1 MQIIKSSNIDFIN
14 NSKFTIFLSSAL
26 ILASIFSLIINDG
39 PELSIDFKGGTLIAV
54 KYTKPV
60 NINDLRS
67 NLKSVNISG
76 QNFDFSSAEI
86 KHFGNE
92 SSVALRIANIENEPE
107 NFSSQLIEILKNSY
121 PDGYPKNKN
130 DFILS
135 IGKVS
140 PKVGSELSGKAI
152 MAIIY
157 AISLILIYISLRF
170 EFVFAIGAIAAI
182 AHDVT
187 ITLGIFSILGY
198 EISLP
203 VVAAFLT
210 IVGYSLNDTIVIF
223 DRIRENLKTLK
234 KDSIV
239 DTVNKSINESLSRTI
254 VTSLTT
260 FFVVLILYFFGGEV
274 IRYFSFALIIG
285 VLVGTYSS
293 IFVASLI
300 VVYMQPKNWF
310 YYNIIIIK
318 IKKLE
323 FSIVHSQFGDF
334 GIFIRYNTLTNIVL
348 PNALK
353 FIEAIPSENKSAF
366 MMKVRSQLNQY
377 FKGIRQSFDLKVELN
392 MSTFFISTLEEV
404 KKIPYGFTRSY
415 KDIASNIKSHKGY
428 RAVANANA
436 RNPIPII
443 IPCHRVIKSNG
454 DFGEYGGGSIL
465 KKKLLEF
472 EKDIFFSK
480 PN

>member
-1 MQIIKSSNIDFIN
+1 M
-14 NSKFTIFLSSAL
+14 
-26 ILASIFSLIINDG
+26 
-39 PELSIDFKGGTLIAV
+39 
-54 KYTKPV
+54 
-60 NINDLRS
+60 
-67 NLKSVNISG
+67 NISG

-107 NFSSQLIEILKNSY
+107 NFSSQLIEVLKNSF

-157 AISLILIYISLRF
+157 AITLILIYISLRF

-223 DRIRENLKTLK
+223 DRIRENLKTIK
-234 KDSIV
+234 KDSII

-300 VVYMQPKNWF
+300 VVYMQPK
-310 YYNIIIIK
+310 
-318 IKKLE
+318 
-323 FSIVHSQFGDF
+323 
-334 GIFIRYNTLTNIVL
+334 
-348 PNALK
+348 A
-353 FIEAIPSENKSAF
+353 
-366 MMKVRSQLNQY
+366 
-377 FKGIRQSFDLKVELN
+377 
-392 MSTFFISTLEEV
+392 
-404 KKIPYGFTRSY
+404 
-415 KDIASNIKSHKGY
+415 
-428 RAVANANA
+428 
-436 RNPIPII
+436 
-443 IPCHRVIKSNG
+443 
-454 DFGEYGGGSIL
+454 
-465 KKKLLEF
+465 
-472 EKDIFFSK
+472 
-480 PN
+480 

>member
-1 MQIIKSSNIDFIN
+1 MQIIKNSNIDFIN

-26 ILASIFSLIINDG
+26 ILASIFSLIINNG

-54 KYTKPV
+54 NYTKPV

-67 NLKSVNISG
+67 KLKSVNIDG

-107 NFSSQLIEILKNSY
+107 NFSSQLIEVLKNSF

-157 AISLILIYISLRF
+157 AITLILIYISLRF

-223 DRIRENLKTLK
+223 DRIRENLKTIK

-260 FFVVLILYFFGGEV
+260 FFVVLIL
-274 IRYFSFALIIG
+274 FSSA
-285 VLVGTYSS
+285 
-293 IFVASLI
+293 
-300 VVYMQPKNWF
+300 
-310 YYNIIIIK
+310 
-318 IKKLE
+318 E
-323 FSIVHSQFGDF
+323 
-334 GIFIRYNTLTNIVL
+334 
-348 PNALK
+348 
-353 FIEAIPSENKSAF
+353 KS
-366 MMKVRSQLNQY
+366 Y
-377 FKGIRQSFDLKVELN
+377 D
-392 MSTFFISTLEEV
+392 IS
-404 KKIPYGFTRSY
+404 
-415 KDIASNIKSHKGY
+415 H
-428 RAVANANA
+428 
-436 RNPIPII
+436 
-443 IPCHRVIKSNG
+443 
-454 DFGEYGGGSIL
+454 
-465 KKKLLEF
+465 LL
-472 EKDIFFSK
+472 
-480 PN
+480 

>member
-1 MQIIKSSNIDFIN
+1 MQIIKNSNIDFIN
-14 NSKFTIFLSSAL
+14 NSKFTILLSSAL
-26 ILASIFSLIINDG
+26 ILASIFSLVINKG

-54 KYTKPV
+54 NYTKPV

-67 NLKSVNISG
+67 KLKTVNIDG

-107 NFSSQLIEILKNSY
+107 NFSGQLIEVLKNSF

-157 AISLILIYISLRF
+157 AITLILIYISLRF

-223 DRIRENLKTLK
+223 DRIRENLKTIK

-260 FFVVLILYFFGGEV
+260 FFVVLILFFFGGEV

-293 IFVASLI
+293 IFVASLV
-300 VVYMQPKNWF
+300 VVYMQPK
-310 YYNIIIIK
+310 
-318 IKKLE
+318 
-323 FSIVHSQFGDF
+323 
-334 GIFIRYNTLTNIVL
+334 T
-348 PNALK
+348 
-353 FIEAIPSENKSAF
+353 
-366 MMKVRSQLNQY
+366 
-377 FKGIRQSFDLKVELN
+377 
-392 MSTFFISTLEEV
+392 
-404 KKIPYGFTRSY
+404 
-415 KDIASNIKSHKGY
+415 
-428 RAVANANA
+428 
-436 RNPIPII
+436 
-443 IPCHRVIKSNG
+443 
-454 DFGEYGGGSIL
+454 
-465 KKKLLEF
+465 
-472 EKDIFFSK
+472 
-480 PN
+480 